1 MITVSANSVKVVG
14 YVAGVVIV
22 ALLSAYFK
30 LNFQQIIS
38 MTIFLAII
46 LGAVTYWRLRLAFAT
61 AGVAIMFFTGV
72 LDVPHLLNYAHFDV
86 IVFLMGMMTVI
97 GFLDDRGFFEYLL
110 EKIMKTFS
118 RSGTL
123 LFIGLLVMSTLFAAL
138 VDEVTS
144 ILFVTALTLRI
155 TKRYNLDPL
164 PMVIATVM
172 ATNVG
177 SSYTVIGNPIGVLLA
192 FEGNLTFIDFI
203 RWAMPVG
210 IAALVLTVALAL
222 LYWKPY
228 VQALNAGMQSVP
240 EDRKIDETPSFR
252 SMRVPWLVFLA
263 TIGGLVVHH
272 TLENML
278 NLSTNSLLLA
288 VPVIMAGISLFLSGE
303 RARHIF
309 ESKIEWWSLGF
320 FIFFFTSVG
329 TLAFTGITDI
339 MARGVLGF
347 AGKSTFVTTVMLTW
361 IAGGLSA
368 FMDNIL
374 AVATLIT
381 IIHSLERVGY
391 NMFPSYWGIL
401 FGACYLGNLTM
412 IGSTANIVALG
423 IIEKERKRFIG
434 FIDWLKPGLA
444 IALPE
449 LLLATLL
456 ICIQHFL
463 GS

>member
-22 ALLSAYFK
+22 ALVSAYFK
-30 LNFQQIIS
+30 LNFQQIVS
-38 MTIFLAII
+38 ATIFLAII

-97 GFLDDRGFFEYLL
+97 GFLDDRGFF
-110 EKIMKTFS
+110 
-118 RSGTL
+118 
-123 LFIGLLVMSTLFAAL
+123 
-138 VDEVTS
+138 
-144 ILFVTALTLRI
+144 
-155 TKRYNLDPL
+155 
-164 PMVIATVM
+164 
-172 ATNVG
+172 
-177 SSYTVIGNPIGVLLA
+177 
-192 FEGNLTFIDFI
+192 
-203 RWAMPVG
+203 
-210 IAALVLTVALAL
+210 
-222 LYWKPY
+222 
-228 VQALNAGMQSVP
+228 
-240 EDRKIDETPSFR
+240 
-252 SMRVPWLVFLA
+252 
-263 TIGGLVVHH
+263 
-272 TLENML
+272 
-278 NLSTNSLLLA
+278 
-288 VPVIMAGISLFLSGE
+288 
-303 RARHIF
+303 
-309 ESKIEWWSLGF
+309 
-320 FIFFFTSVG
+320 IFFFTSVG

-339 MARGVLGF
+339 IARGVLGF

-391 NMFPSYWGIL
+391 NVFPSYWGIL

-444 IALPE
+444 IALPQ
-449 LLLATLL
+449 LLLATLP
-456 ICIQHFL
+456 IYIQHFL
-463 GS
+463 AS

>member
-1 MITVSANSVKVVG
+1 MVSANILKVVG
-14 YVAGVVIV
+14 YVACVVIV
-22 ALLSAYFK
+22 ALLSIYFK
-30 LNFQQIIS
+30 LNFQQAIS

-46 LGAVTYWRLRLAFAT
+46 LGAITYWRLRLAFAT
-61 AGVAIMFFTGV
+61 AGVAIMFFMGV
-72 LDVPHLLNYAHFDV
+72 LDIPHLLNYAHFDV
-86 IVFLMGMMTVI
+86 IVFLMGMMTVV

-110 EKIMKTFS
+110 EKIMKVFS
-118 RSGTL
+118 RSGTM
-123 LFIGLLVMSTLFAAL
+123 LFAGLLVISTLFAAL

-192 FEGNLTFIDFI
+192 FEGKLTFIDFI
-203 RWAMPVG
+203 HWAIPVG
-210 IAALVLTVALAL
+210 VAALVLTIALAL

-228 VQALNAGMQSVP
+228 VHALNVGMKNAP
-240 EDRKIDETPSFR
+240 EVGKTDEPPSSR
-252 SMRVPWLVFLA
+252 SMRVPWIVFLA

-272 TLENML
+272 PLENAL
-278 NLSTNSLLLA
+278 SLSTNSLLLA

-309 ESKIEWWSLGF
+309 ETKIEWWSLAF

-329 TLAFTGITDI
+329 TLAFTGITDLI
-339 MARGVLGF
+339 AQSVLRF
-347 AGKSTFVTTVMLTW
+347 AGVSTVSITVMLTW
-361 IAGGLSA
+361 VAGGLSA

-374 AVATLIT
+374 AVATLTT
-381 IIHSLERVGY
+381 IVHSLEKVGY
-391 NMFPSYWGIL
+391 DMFPSYWGIL

-423 IIEKERKRFIG
+423 ILEKERKRFIN

-444 IALPE
+444 IAVPE

-456 ICIQHFL
+456 VYLQHFL
-463 GS
+463 A